1 MSMLRAGARRHYIN
15 TFSCSVIS
23 NINQIWNMVVAR
35 AAALFLFAFCL
46 PLRIRSESLAG
57 FDAASASSVY
67 SGGFSADQALK
78 AGSGYWCR

>member
-1 MSMLRAGARRHYIN
+1 
-15 TFSCSVIS
+15 
-23 NINQIWNMVVAR
+23 MVVAR